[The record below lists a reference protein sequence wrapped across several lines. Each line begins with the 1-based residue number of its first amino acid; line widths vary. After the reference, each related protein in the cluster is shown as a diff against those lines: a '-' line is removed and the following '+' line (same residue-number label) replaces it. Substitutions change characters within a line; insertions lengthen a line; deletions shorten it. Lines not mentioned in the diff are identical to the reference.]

1 MSLFNY
7 NTSTEMLQPQSP
19 DDPVLLKLNDWSERV
34 LRYTREQLKHKKS
47 IAISKEYQALMKEFE
62 TIVENRF
69 GFPVNFL
76 HIEGHDPAVL
86 LVPPA
91 GFNTLFKSYMD
102 DSRAEANK
110 SNRGI
115 ATNYKDAINNIDST
129 LFLSKLKVDYKK
141 CRIDGFKKGVGVANI
156 ILDPVTIA
164 GRMYG
169 HGYMPNRETDKYYS
183 KEELTAVMLHEIGHA
198 FHTISCSHRVYMNS
212 SVLMDNYIDAIEKR
226 NMTDS
231 EAVILCYN
239 KLKQA
244 YGHDK
249 GAKLF
254 LNQDNT
260 KENVEKKKIGLM
272 LMIAEN
278 NESRQPLIN
287 PNALHDNEA
296 LADYFVSMF
305 GYGNHLVSALRKQ
318 GTHHMYYENDWF
330 ITRRL
335 KMYLFPSL
343 ARLLLPN
350 TFIPSLYWVFYGIL
364 PPIYILEVMAKLLQD
379 PGEMYFDKT
388 EEYDQDDLRFKRNK
402 FGMIKALKTGM
413 LNTEQT
419 KNMLEAI
426 DQIDRILAITANMT
440 GKSNIYQAI
449 YRLFNRKETE
459 RVETERILENMMHN
473 DLHAMQRKS
482 ELGMYKT
489 RKQLYMEEN
498 TKGGKDGK

>member
-1 MSLFNY
+1 MSLY
-7 NTSTEMLQPQSP
+7 KSSLSTEMLQPQSP

-47 IAISKEYQALMKEFE
+47 IAISKEYQGMMKEFE

-76 HIEGHDPAVL
+76 YIDGHGPAVL
-86 LVPPA
+86 LRPPA
-91 GFNTLFKSYMD
+91 GFNTLFKRYMED
-102 DSRAEANK
+102 AREEGYKTNK
-110 SNRGI
+110 GI
-115 ATNYKDAINNIDST
+115 AVDYKQALENVDST
-129 LFLSKLKVDYKK
+129 LYFSKLKVDYKK
-141 CRIDGFKKGVGVANI
+141 CRIDGFKKGVGIANI
-156 ILDPVTIA
+156 ILDPATVA

-169 HGYMPNRETDKYYS
+169 HGYMPNREADKYIS
-183 KEELTAVMLHEIGHA
+183 KEELTSIMLHEIGHA
-198 FHTISCSHRVYMNS
+198 FQIYANSHRVYMNS

-226 NMTDS
+226 NLSDN
-231 EAVILCYN
+231 EAVTLCYN
-239 KLKQA
+239 KIKKTTG
-244 YGHDK
+244 YEK

-254 LNQDNT
+254 LDSDT
-260 KENVEKKKIGLM
+260 SREKTDKKKIALM
-272 LMIAEN
+272 LMVAEN
-278 NESRQPLIN
+278 NESRQPIVN
-287 PNALHDNEA
+287 PNTIHDNEA
-296 LADYFVSMF
+296 LADYFVTMF
-305 GYGNHLVSALRKQ
+305 GYGNHIVSALRKL
-318 GTHHMYYENDWF
+318 GTNHMYYENDWF

-335 KMYLFPSL
+335 KMCLLPFM

-350 TFIPSLYWVFYGIL
+350 TYIPRLHLLWYIVL
-364 PPIYILEVMAKLLQD
+364 PPIYLYEVVFNALQD
-379 PGEMYFDKT
+379 SGEMYFDKT

-402 FGMIKALKTGM
+402 FGMIKALKSGM

-426 DQIDRILAITANMT
+426 DQIDRILAITANMSKV
-440 GKSNIYQAI
+440 GSIWQHM

-473 DLHAMQRKS
+473 DLHAMHKKS